1 MRTTS
6 PDIIAGRRTRQRSQ
20 PEAKIQQAVFE
31 WIEWHSGKHPLLRFA
46 FHSPNGGS
54 RNLIEARHLKAGGVK
69 PGVPDLLLPVP
80 CGQYQGLAIEF
91 KAGRNKTTDAQ
102 DFWLNGL
109 AKSGYLTGVA
119 RSVDEAISL
128 IRQFLTHQS
137 NSISPNPSMVDGQQ
151 EKIMR
156 NMKKVVVK
164 IFYPEI
170 VDGVFVE
177 NTEEVK
183 TLLFEL
189 GLYHLSRFEALGRKT
204 WFFLTDKVAI
214 QFHESIGK
222 VWFADEV
229 TADQVIG
236 VAS

>member
-1 MRTTS
+1 MS
-6 PDIIAGRRTRQRSQ
+6 KPAIKATRRSQ

-151 EKIMR
+151 EKVME
-156 NMKKVVVK
+156 NMKKVESRVVIK
-164 IFYPEI
+164 VFYPEI

-177 NTEEVK
+177 NTGVAK
-183 TLLFEL
+183 MLLLNL
-189 GLYHLSRFEALGRKT
+189 GLYNLSRLEVLGRKT

>member
-1 MRTTS
+1 MS
-6 PDIIAGRRTRQRSQ
+6 KPAIKATRRSQ

-151 EKIMR
+151 EVME
-156 NMKKVVVK
+156 NMKKVESRVVIK
-164 IFYPEI
+164 VFYPEI

-177 NTEEVK
+177 NTGVAK
-183 TLLFEL
+183 MLLLNL
-189 GLYHLSRFEALGRKT
+189 GLYNLSRLEVLGRKT